1 MLKKTMRRSQFI
13 QNARFNFYLYRFE
26 PDEFIELVG
35 ENEQSIH
42 SLMLNKKGEEEMA
55 KFN

>member
-1 MLKKTMRRSQFI
+1 MLNKTMRRSQFI

-35 ENEQSIH
+35 ENEQSVH
-42 SLMLNKKGEEEMA
+42 SMTLNKKAEEEMA